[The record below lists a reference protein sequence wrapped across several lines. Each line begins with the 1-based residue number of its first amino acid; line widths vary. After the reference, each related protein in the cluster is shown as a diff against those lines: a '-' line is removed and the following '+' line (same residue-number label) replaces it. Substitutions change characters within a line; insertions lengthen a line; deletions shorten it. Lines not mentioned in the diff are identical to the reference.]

1 MFCRGDVMSRFVILE
16 ALERSGTGA
25 SKGFP
30 FDSFPD
36 PAQIPGHSMTTPPC
50 QTKLPAPLLLGPG
63 IVRLGRLNCSNYL
76 STCLSDHEKIPPKK
90 GTPSASGKR
99 QASALPREGIPPCP
113 HYLTIAI
120 LIPFRYFRFK
130 SLGNIN
136 HNSRTEPHTNHAER
150 SLTLPNAPAERPTG
164 CPISFSELHPGVG
177 CTGTKFPAADQRGES
192 LRGNGVLLGA
202 FHSRAGLEPAD
213 KRESWGELGAAA
225 QCDTERS
232 NKG

>member
-36 PAQIPGHSMTTPPC
+36 PAQIPGHSKTMPPC

-90 GTPSASGKR
+90 RNSIGKR
-99 QASALPREGIPPCP
+99 QEASKRV
-113 HYLTIAI
+113 
-120 LIPFRYFRFK
+120 
-130 SLGNIN
+130 
-136 HNSRTEPHTNHAER
+136 AER
-150 SLTLPNAPAERPTG
+150 RDSTMSPLSDDSDPDPLSL
-164 CPISFSELHPGVG
+164 
-177 CTGTKFPAADQRGES
+177 FPLQIPRK
-192 LRGNGVLLGA
+192 
-202 FHSRAGLEPAD
+202 H
-213 KRESWGELGAAA
+213 
-225 QCDTERS
+225 
-232 NKG
+232 

>member
-36 PAQIPGHSMTTPPC
+36 PAHLPGHSKTIPGKIAGFPPRSGYC
-50 QTKLPAPLLLGPG
+50 ASCFSKLQQ
-63 IVRLGRLNCSNYL
+63 L
-76 STCLSDHEKIPPKK
+76 SVCLPIRPRENSTRK
-90 GTPSASGKR
+90 GTSSASKR
-99 QASALPREGIPPCP
+99 VAERRIPPCP

-120 LIPFRYFRFK
+120 LIPFRYFRLK

-136 HNSRTEPHTNHAER
+136 HNSRTEPHTNHAEC

-164 CPISFSELHPGVG
+164 RPISFSEQHPGAG
-177 CTGTKFPAADQRGES
+177 CAGTRFPAADQRGES
-192 LRGNGVLLGA
+192 LRGYGVLLGA

-213 KRESWGELGAAA
+213 RGELGAAA
-225 QCDTERS
+225 QCDTEYS